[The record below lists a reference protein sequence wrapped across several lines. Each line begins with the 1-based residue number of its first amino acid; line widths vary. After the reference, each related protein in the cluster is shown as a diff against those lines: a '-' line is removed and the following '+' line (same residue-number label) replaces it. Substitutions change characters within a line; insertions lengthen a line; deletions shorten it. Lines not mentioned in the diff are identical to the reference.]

1 MEEKQEKLEAD
12 LQLLALIRSKT
23 AVIVE
28 KGNLDKTLRH
38 KKTLKKIVNTIQDLK
53 VDIKKAKIEAGE
65 IIENVEKCGVTIEQ
79 KIDEAGEE
87 ISDLA
92 RNLDEAATRA
102 ENYKRLKEET
112 WLARHWEE
120 ELINFEK
127 LKLEQKLKV
136 RQAKQAAAKPA
147 SKSNVKVL
155 KLIITNTTALMRSGP
170 HFRTSLKLKSTH
182 LICA

>member
-1 MEEKQEKLEAD
+1 MEEKQKKLEAD

-38 KKTLKKIVNTIQDLK
+38 KETLKKIVNTIQDLK

-65 IIENVEKCGVTIEQ
+65 IIDNVEKCGVTIEQ

-120 ELINFEK
+120 ELNFEK
-127 LKLEQKLKV
+127 LKLEQKMKV

-147 SKSNVKVL
+147 SKSNVKVP

-170 HFRTSLKLKSTH
+170 HFGTSLKLKSTD
-182 LICA
+182 LICP